1 MVPATLQNGSSKKPA
16 FVKHVTT
23 SLRFPSR
30 SHRGQH
36 SSAVTPSKNGHWLV
50 SRVPPGCPSRRAAEW
65 LGRPTTASRPPPT
78 RSPRWGARF
87 VSLDSVAAA
96 RAGVSMREPL
106 GPVSCV
112 CHGGGHTACSPSS
125 SPLPRSPHLACAAPF
140 FPLPNRPAARRRPCR
155 RPPPP
160 QFCAA
165 MRTAAAAPSAPAQP
179 RQTALYAPCV
189 LMKGAHAAGARP
201 GGSCLPRNWRA
212 RRSPPPL
219 PPSQASPPPRGPPD
233 RQKERE
239 TGDCWLSWLSWRRY
253 RGGGGAR
260 ATPMGG
266 TRRCAA
272 TGNHRRGGG
281 SARPGLEGGG
291 GHQPIRAAAAPTP
304 APLPLAG
311 YVRDESAAVA
321 TASRLGP

>member
-65 LGRPTTASRPPPT
+65 LGRPTTAPRPPPT

-112 CHGGGHTACSPSS
+112 CHGGGHTAFSPSS
-125 SPLPRSPHLACAAPF
+125 SSLPRSPHLACAAPF

-219 PPSQASPPPRGPPD
+219 TPITGIPSPARTARPT
-233 RQKERE
+233 ERARNGRLLAQLAQLE
-239 TGDCWLSWLSWRRY
+239 AIT
-253 RGGGGAR
+253 GGGGSSRDADGWHAPLCR
-260 ATPMGG
+260 HRQPP
-266 TRRCAA
+266 TRRRVSTTWA
-272 TGNHRRGGG
+272 GRRRGSPAHPCSG
-281 SARPGLEGGG
+281 RPYPRPPPSRG
-291 GHQPIRAAAAPTP
+291 
-304 APLPLAG
+304 
-311 YVRDESAAVA
+311 VR
-321 TASRLGP
+321 T